1 MSIATTLQG
10 IFGRV
15 LRIEP
20 RDIDVE
26 APFLE
31 LGADSLALVE
41 ALRGIQEAYGIK
53 LTIRQLFEQ
62 LPSISVLAG
71 FLEANVGEGTATPKT
86 AAPVVA
92 EEALITPA
100 LFSQPPPR
108 PPGEEGV
115 VSPKGLPGGSSVER
129 VLSMQIQAFN
139 QLVAQQLQALGA
151 RGAAGRA
158 PVPAPAAPAP
168 SPAPIAKPVL
178 PTHLGKVRAGAEMT
192 ERQRAHLDA
201 LISRFTRK
209 TAKSKEMA
217 EAYRPWLADSRSTVG
232 FRPATKE
239 MLYPLARH
247 RSQGS
252 RLWDVDSNEYVD
264 VTMGMGVHLF
274 GHDPEF
280 LRETISRQVAEGFEL
295 GPRSAHSGEVAALF
309 CELTGM
315 ERATFTNSG
324 TEACMTAI
332 RLARARTGRTKIVM
346 FAGSYHG
353 HSDATLAQTQEIDGE
368 LRSFPVAPGVP
379 PKVAE
384 DVLVL
389 DYGSPQSLEII
400 RRHRHELAAVMVE
413 PIQSR
418 RPEVQPRDFLHEL
431 RKLTAESGI
440 ALIFDEMICGF
451 RLHLG
456 GAQAHFGVRAD
467 IATYGKVVG
476 GGLPIGVVAGSA
488 DYMDGID
495 GGPWRYG
502 DDSRPERETTFFG
515 GTFCQHP
522 LAMAAAK
529 RVLTYLKEQGSG
541 LQETL
546 NARTARFAERLN
558 EQFASAGAPLR
569 ALHAHSLFRFQS
581 AANIDLLYYHL
592 VNKGVYVWEWRN
604 CFLSTAHTDADLDF
618 VVRAVGESVAELQR
632 GGFLPEPPAGGKAEP
647 ALGFWDR
654 QGKPA
659 IAPVAAVRTDRTD
672 PTDPTDPSD
681 STAEYS
687 SREVRFGLYFF
698 GNYAAEFATSKYDL
712 LFDCARFADRHS
724 FASLWFPE
732 RHFHPF
738 GGLSPNPSVLG
749 AALAR
754 ETERIALRAGSVVLP
769 LHHPV
774 RVAEEWSLVDNLSGG
789 RVGLSCASGWHPN
802 DFALAPESF
811 GPHRELMFERLETV
825 QRLWRGEAV
834 RLRDGA
840 GSEVDLRIFP
850 LPARRDLPVWIT
862 IVNNPDTYRRAGE
875 IGAGVLTNLMGQTVE
890 TLAASIR
897 IYRGALAAA
906 GHPPSAGHVAV
917 LLHTFVGPDATA
929 AVETARRP
937 FYRYLESSVGLLKTM
952 IASEGLAVD
961 LESLAP
967 EDLEYM
973 LGLAYQRYVSTSALI
988 GSPETC
994 APIVERMR
1002 EIGVDEI
1009 ACLVDF
1015 GVDREA
1021 VAASLPWLDG
1031 LRRQGAAPAR
1041 VQSEPIDLPLTEVQE
1056 DLYTVVQLG
1065 EAASVAY
1072 NEPGTL
1078 GLHGPLDLAL
1088 LRKALQQVVNRH
1100 EALRTILP
1108 SPGPAGDPIQRILP
1122 GLMLTVP
1129 LVDVSGLPPERREE
1143 AASAWAE
1150 AEGRRPF
1157 DFARG
1162 PLIRASVLRLG
1173 SREHRLFL
1181 AVHHLM
1187 ADGLSV
1193 VVILKDVL
1201 AIYEAE
1207 RAGRAAALPA
1217 PMQLREYVAWTRR
1230 ERDFSEDE
1238 AWWREIFSG
1247 TLPVFEPPTDRP
1259 RPPER
1264 TFRGAGAVAE
1274 LPPELRRAVHK
1285 LGRRRGATF
1294 FITLLAAW
1302 SALLHRWTGQD
1313 DVVIGVPTARRPL
1326 EGGDR
1331 LVGHCVDLVPIRSQ
1345 VGAEGETFASH
1356 LVAVR
1361 NRVFGAHD
1369 HGEYPFARLVRA
1381 LNPPRDLSRG
1391 PLVNVLFNLDQDL
1404 DVTRAGGLEIAG
1416 RSSGVHGVKL
1426 DLAVHALERGEGLRL
1441 DLEYCTDLFD
1451 GDTVHR
1457 LLGHFRTLLEGAA
1470 ADPDGALAALPLL
1483 SAAERRQ
1490 LVEWESAPPPA
1501 AVPDLVAAVEAM
1513 AAQAPEALALRGC
1526 PGQRDLSY
1534 GELVDLASRLAHHL
1548 RSLGAGPEAR
1558 VAICLDRSPEMLVAV
1573 LGTLAAGAAYVP
1585 LDPGYPAERLAVMLA
1600 DAAPAVVLT
1609 RRTLAGAL
1617 PPSGAHVVWVED
1629 LGTFS
1634 DLPEGTGPLPSA
1646 SPENLAYVLYTSGS
1660 TGRPKGVA
1668 MGRGALA
1675 NLIAWQQRE
1684 LPEPRRTLQF
1694 APLSFDASFQE
1705 LFSTWTTGGTLV
1717 LIGEDERRDPAELYR
1732 RIRSEQVERIFLP
1745 FVALQQLAEAA
1756 REQEPPGSLKEV
1768 ITAGEQLRVTP
1779 ALAEMFRRL
1788 GGTRLHNHYGPTE
1801 THVATAHVLGV
1812 DPAAWPLLPAIG
1824 RPIAGAR
1831 AVVVDREGQPVPVG
1845 VAGELLL
1852 GGAGLAWGYL
1862 GRPDLTAER
1871 FLPDQCSAGAAEHGA
1886 RLYRT
1891 GDQARWLPGG
1901 DLEFLGRIDDQVKI
1915 RGFRVEPGEVEAVLA
1930 AHPQVREAAVVVREE
1945 GTGDRRLIAY
1955 YVAGTKSPSSLE
1967 LRAFLAGRLPDYLV
1981 PAAFVAVPS
1990 LPRTPSGK
1998 VDRRALAADRSA
2010 LEEDRTAPESDRSLL
2025 ADLLCGHWAAVLGR
2039 ERVEPHEGFFDLGG
2053 HSLLAT
2059 RLLSRVRDAFGVDLP
2074 LRTLF
2079 ELPSPAALARQLDRE
2094 IRGRQGLA
2102 AAIPILPAV
2111 AAEGQIRR
2119 APLSFAQERVWFF
2132 DRLAPGSIV
2141 YNLPV
2146 ALRIAG
2152 GGLRP
2157 AALAAALGEIVR
2169 RHDAL
2174 RTGFAASDGDPEQ
2187 VVSPF
2192 AGLALPRVD
2201 LSGLPGERAT
2211 AEAGRIEREE
2221 GRRPFDLA
2229 AGPLLRPFLLRLAA
2243 DAHTLLLAVHHI
2255 VADGWSFGVL
2265 GRELAAL
2272 YRAAMS
2278 GQASPLPPLPVQ
2290 YSDFAVWQRRW
2301 LQGEVLETL
2310 LAAWRRR
2317 LAGHPGVLELPTDRP
2332 RPAEQ
2337 SFRGAIEPL
2346 PLAPDLA
2353 RELRDGIR
2361 DLGRRQGAT
2370 PFMIVLSVFQVLL
2383 QRYTGQEDLLVGT
2396 PIAHRNRSELEGL
2409 IGFFVN
2415 TLPVRTDLGGD
2426 PAFSALLGRVREASL
2441 WAYAHQDLPFEKL
2454 VEALAPD
2461 RGLSRNPL
2469 VQATFAF
2476 QNTPRADRELAPGLI
2491 AVLEDVDPGISKFD
2505 LTGFLE
2511 ETDGGL
2517 AGGVEY
2523 AADLFDAATIQRLA
2537 GHFLNLL
2544 RTAVALP
2551 DSALSEL
2558 SILAPEEERQVVEA
2572 WNATA
2577 ADIPRETPVH
2587 RLFEAVAA
2595 RDPQAPAVLWD
2606 GGSLSYGEL
2615 DRWANRL
2622 ARRLRAQGVGPETAV
2637 ALDLERSPELVVAML
2652 AVLKAGGFYVPLD
2665 AADPEERR
2673 AMILE
2678 DAGAPVRIDR
2688 EDVNAAESDEPDGG
2702 LDVRVDAGSLAYVI
2716 YTSGSTGRPKGVAI
2730 PHRAIV
2736 RLAVN
2741 TDYLRLG
2748 PGDRVAHASNTAF
2761 DAATFEVWSSLLAGA
2776 ALVVIPREVVLSPAT
2791 LGAEYRRLGITA
2803 AFLTAALFNEVV
2815 RADPA
2820 SLGGVRDLIAGGE
2833 ALSLRRTRE
2842 ARAAMPEQRLINGY
2856 GPTESTTFAAWHPV
2870 AAVPE
2875 GAVSI
2880 PIGLPLANTRI
2891 HLLDRHLRPVPVG
2904 VPGELC
2910 IAGEGLARGYLHRPD
2925 LTAERFVPDP
2935 FDSEE
2940 GRLYRTGDLARRRE
2954 DGAVEFLGR
2963 IDSQVKIRGFR
2974 VELGEIE
2981 AALAQAP
2988 GVRECAVV
2996 AREEDGGRRLV
3007 AWVALEEGAA
3017 PDLRGFLRQ
3026 RLPEAMIPA
3035 AFAVLDT
3042 FPRTASGKVDRRAL
3056 ALLDLP
3062 VGASDAGPAFEAPR
3076 TPVEEIVAGAWSQV
3090 LGRERVGRRDD
3101 FFGLGGHSLLASR
3114 VLSRLRGMLGVDL
3127 PLRAFFREPTV
3138 AGLARLADQAR
3149 QERRGSGPPP
3159 LVHVSGDGWARL
3171 AFAQERLWLVDQ
3183 LQPGSTAYDMA
3194 LPLVLT
3200 GRLDVPALGRALEE
3214 IARRHE
3220 VLRTRFVAAKDG
3232 PVQVVEPVSWLG
3244 LNPLARVDLAGL
3256 PPEAAHAE
3264 LSRLGDLRQ
3273 PFDLARGPLFR
3284 AVLVRVSED
3293 EHALLSEMHHAVCDG
3308 WSLDVMTRELSALY
3322 GAFAA
3327 GRPSPLPE
3335 LPIQYADFARW
3346 QRQWLQGE
3354 VVEAELAWWRGQL
3367 GENPPPL
3374 ALPTDRPRPAQPPA
3388 GGFRS
3393 ESRVLLLPPELASG
3407 LAALARGRGA
3417 TLFIVLLAGFQTLLH
3432 RHTQQEKIAVGSPV
3446 AGRTRL
3452 EVEELIGLF
3461 VNTLVLAADFS
3472 GFKGE
3477 PTPLTVSSLLD
3488 RVRDSTLGAFD
3499 HQDLPFEQLVAALAR
3514 HRDPSRQPL
3523 FQVMFV
3529 LQNNAQSEIDLPGL
3543 NLAVLPGSAST
3554 ALFDL
3559 TLSAVEMD
3567 GGIGC
3572 GFNYAAELFDPAT
3585 IVRLLEQYRRL
3596 LEAWVDDPGQLVDR
3610 SPLFSGAERH
3620 QLERKI
3626 EILAETPDA
3635 AKEAL
3640 AEARRAELDRRR
3652 SEVAS
3657 RRGQLSGDRKALL
3670 RKWVGGAAAAPVARE
3685 EAPPEV
3691 SPLVKLQTT
3700 GTRTPIFLVHAAGG
3714 LVHDFVN
3721 LAQRLDPDQPFYALQ
3736 SPALAGGEHFATV
3749 PEMAAHY
3756 LEAVRSVQPRG
3767 PYRLGGYCIGG
3778 AVAFEMARQ
3787 LRDAGEETEN
3797 LLLFDSPGPPSEP
3810 PPPLDEAALLASF
3823 ARTFGDGAEVS
3834 ADELRA
3840 LPPEA
3845 WIDRVLE
3852 RVREIGRLD
3861 ASFDAAQLKR
3871 RWEVMKRNTR
3881 AILPFVPAGR
3891 LPLGAVLF
3899 RAVEQ
3904 VDELRGLPFLGWERW
3919 LEGPIEVV
3927 DVEGGHLGVF
3937 LEPAVEA
3944 VARELRDRTAV
3955 GAAV

>member
-1 MSIATTLQG
+1 MSAIATTLRG

-20 RDIDVE
+20 RDIDIE
-26 APFLE
+26 TPFLE

-71 FLEANVGEGTATPKT
+71 FLEANG
-86 AAPVVA
+86 AAAKAAQPQAVPPQAVKPVA
-92 EEALITPA
+92 EEETLITPA

-115 VSPKGLPGGSSVER
+115 VGVEKLVGGSAVER

-151 RGAAGRA
+151 RGSAGRSPA
-158 PVPAPAAPAP
+158 PVPAAVPVVQAPPPA
-168 SPAPIAKPVL
+168 PAPIAKPVL

-201 LISRFTRK
+201 LVARYTRK
-209 TAKSKEMA
+209 TAKSKEIA

-247 RSQGS
+247 RSRGS
-252 RLWDVDSNEYVD
+252 RLWDVDGNEYVD

-379 PKVAE
+379 PKVAG

-400 RRHRHELAAVMVE
+400 RKYRHELAAVFVE

-418 RPEVQPRDFLHEL
+418 RPEIQPRDFLHEL
-431 RKLTAESGI
+431 RRVTAESGI

-451 RLHLG
+451 RLHLA
-456 GAQAHFGVRAD
+456 GAQGYFGVRAD

-529 RVLTYLKEQGSG
+529 TVLTYLKDQGPG

-558 EQFASAGAPLR
+558 EGFTSAGAPIR
-569 ALHAHSLFRFQS
+569 TIHAHSLFRFQS
-581 AANIDLLYYHL
+581 TANLDLLYYHL
-592 VNKGVYVWEWRN
+592 VDKGVYVWEWRN
-604 CFLSTAHTDADLDF
+604 CFLSTAHTDADLDL
-618 VVRAVGESVAELQR
+618 VVRAMGESVAELQR
-632 GGFLPEPPAGGKAEP
+632 GGFLPEPPAGGPGGKPES

-659 IAPVAAVRTDRTD
+659 IAPATTERVGGTTETTVKGNQ
-672 PTDPTDPSD
+672 
-681 STAEYS
+681 
-687 SREVRFGLYFF
+687 EVRFGLYFF
-698 GNYAAEFATSKYDL
+698 GNYAAEFASSKYDL
-712 LFDCARFADRHS
+712 IFDCARFADRAG

-802 DFALAPESF
+802 DFALAPEAF

-840 GSEVDLRIFP
+840 GSEVDLRVFP

-897 IYRGALAAA
+897 IYREALAAA

-917 LLHTFVGPDATA
+917 LLHTFVGPDAPA
-929 AVETARRP
+929 AVETTRRP

-973 LGLAYQRYVSTSALI
+973 LGLAYQRYVGTSALI
-988 GSPETC
+988 GSPESC

-1021 VAASLPWLDG
+1021 VVASLPWLDV
-1031 LRRQGAAPAR
+1031 LRRQGAAPGA
-1041 VQSEPIDLPLTEVQE
+1041 VQAEAVDLPLTEAQE

-1078 GLHGPLDLAL
+1078 GLHGPLDLTL
-1088 LRKALQQVVNRH
+1088 LRKALQQVVDRH
-1100 EALRTILP
+1100 EALRTLLP
-1108 SPGPAGDPIQRILP
+1108 PPGLSGEPVQRVLP
-1122 GLMLTVP
+1122 GLSLAVP

-1143 AASAWAE
+1143 AACLWAE

-1162 PLIRASVLRLG
+1162 PLIRASVLRLEA
-1173 SREHRLFL
+1173 REHRLFL

-1193 VVILKDVL
+1193 VVILTDML

-1217 PMQLREYVAWTRR
+1217 PMQLRDYVAWTRR
-1230 ERDFSEDE
+1230 ERDFAADE
-1238 AWWREIFSG
+1238 AWWREVFSG
-1247 TLPVFEPPTDRP
+1247 PSGALPVFEPPTDRP

-1264 TFRGAGAVAE
+1264 TFRGAGAMAE
-1274 LPPELRRAVHK
+1274 LPPELRRAVHQ

-1294 FITLLAAW
+1294 FITLLTAW

-1345 VGAEGETFASH
+1345 IGAEGETFASH
-1356 LVAVR
+1356 LIAMR
-1361 NRVFGAHD
+1361 NRIFGAHD

-1404 DVTRAGGLEIAG
+1404 DLTRAGGLEIAG

-1441 DLEYCTDLFD
+1441 DLEYGTDLFD
-1451 GDTVHR
+1451 AGTMHR

-1470 ADPDGALAALPLL
+1470 ADPDGSLAALPLL

-1490 LVEWESAPPPA
+1490 LVEWESAPPPD

-1513 AAQAPEALALRGC
+1513 AAQQPDVLAVRGC

-1534 GELVDLASRLAHHL
+1534 GELVERAWRLAHHL

-1558 VAICLDRSPEMLVAV
+1558 IAICLDRSPEMLVAV
-1573 LGTLAAGAAYVP
+1573 LGTLAAGAAYIP
-1585 LDPGYPAERLAVMLA
+1585 LDPGYPAERLAVMLG
-1600 DAAPAVVLT
+1600 DAAPTVILT
-1609 RRTLAGAL
+1609 RHNLADAL
-1617 PPSGAHVVWVED
+1617 PPSGAQALWIEG
-1629 LGTFS
+1629 LETFEE
-1634 DLPEGTGPLPSA
+1634 LPEPTGPLPTAPSE
-1646 SPENLAYVLYTSGS
+1646 SLAYVLYTSGS

-1668 MGRGALA
+1668 MSRGALA
-1675 NLIAWQQRE
+1675 NLIAWQGRE
-1684 LPEPRRTLQF
+1684 MPEPRRTLQF
-1694 APLSFDASFQE
+1694 ASLSFDVSFQE
-1705 LFSTWTTGGTLV
+1705 TFSAWTTGGTLV
-1717 LIGEDERRDPAELYR
+1717 LIDEDERRDPVEVCR
-1732 RIRSEQVERIFLP
+1732 RIRAEGVERIFLP

-1756 REQEPPGSLKEV
+1756 REEEPLTSLMEIV
-1768 ITAGEQLRVTP
+1768 TAGEQLRVTP
-1779 ALAEMFRRL
+1779 ALVETFGRL
-1788 GGTRLHNHYGPTE
+1788 RLYNHYGPTE
-1801 THVATAHVLGV
+1801 THVVTAHPLGA
-1812 DPAAWPLLPAIG
+1812 DPAEWPPLPPIG
-1824 RPIAGAR
+1824 RPIAGTG
-1831 AVVVDREGQPVPVG
+1831 AVVVDREAQPVPVG
-1845 VAGELLL
+1845 VAGELFL
-1852 GGAGLAWGYL
+1852 GGAALARGYL

-1871 FLPDQCSAGAAEHGA
+1871 FVPDPFAAEPGA
-1886 RLYRT
+1886 RFYRS
-1891 GDQARWLPGG
+1891 GDRARWLPGG
-1901 DLEFLGRIDDQVKI
+1901 DLEFLGRVDNQVKI
-1915 RGFRVEPGEVEAVLA
+1915 RGFRVEPGEVEAALA
-1930 AHPQVREAAVVVREE
+1930 AHWQVREAAVVVRDE
-1945 GTGDRRLIAY
+1945 GPGDRRLIAY
-1955 YVAGTKSPSSLE
+1955 YVGDRVTDHEPLDTRE

-1981 PAAFVAVPS
+1981 PAAFVSVPS
-1990 LPRTPSGK
+1990 LPKTPSGK
-1998 VDRRALAADRSA
+1998 VDRRALAADRS
-2010 LEEDRTAPESDRSLL
+2010 LRPGEESVAAESESSLL

-2039 ERVEPHEGFFDLGG
+2039 ERVGPHEGFFDLGG

-2059 RLLSRVRDAFGVDLP
+2059 RLLSRVRDAFGVDLS
-2074 LRTLF
+2074 LRALF
-2079 ELPSPAALARQLDRE
+2079 ELPTPAALARRLDRE
-2094 IRGRQGLA
+2094 IRDREGMGAAPPVPLVPLRQ
-2102 AAIPILPAV
+2102 
-2111 AAEGQIRR
+2111 ER
-2119 APLSFAQERVWFF
+2119 APLSFAQERLWFF
-2132 DRLAPGSIV
+2132 DRLTPGSIV
-2141 YNLPV
+2141 YNMPLAV
-2146 ALRIAG
+2146 RIAG
-2152 GGLRP
+2152 GSLRP
-2157 AALAAALGEIVR
+2157 DALAAALEEIVR

-2174 RTGFAASDGDPEQ
+2174 RTVFETVSAEADESDLDPQQ
-2187 VVSPF
+2187 VVRPF

-2201 LSGLPGERAT
+2201 LSGLPASQAK
-2211 AEAGRIEREE
+2211 AEAGRIEWEE

-2229 AGPLLRPFLLRLAA
+2229 AGPLLRPFLLHLAG
-2243 DAHTLLLAVHHI
+2243 DSHILLLAIHHI
-2255 VADGWSFGVL
+2255 VVDGWSLGVL

-2272 YRAAMS
+2272 YRAAAS
-2278 GQASPLPPLPVQ
+2278 EEALSPLPPLPVQ
-2290 YSDFAVWQRRW
+2290 VPDFAVWQRRW
-2301 LQGEVLETL
+2301 LQGEALESL
-2310 LAAWRRR
+2310 LAAWRQR
-2317 LAGHPGVLELPTDRP
+2317 LTGHPGVLGLPTDRP

-2337 SFRGAIEPL
+2337 TFGGAVIPL
-2346 PLAPDLA
+2346 PLTADEG
-2353 RELRDGIR
+2353 RELLEGLRS
-2361 DLGRRQGAT
+2361 LGRRQGAT
-2370 PFMIVLSVFQVLL
+2370 PFMIALAVFQALL
-2383 QRYTGQEDLLVGT
+2383 QRYSGQDDLLVGM
-2396 PIAHRNRSELEGL
+2396 PIAQRTRSELEGL

-2415 TLPVRTDLGGD
+2415 TLPVRTDLGGG
-2426 PAFSALLGRVREASL
+2426 PTFLGLLGRVREATL
-2441 WAYAHQDLPFEKL
+2441 WAYTHQDLPFEKM

-2469 VQATFAF
+2469 VQATLAF
-2476 QNTPRADRELAPGLI
+2476 QNTPPPHRELAPGLV
-2491 AVLEDVDPGISKFD
+2491 ATLECIDGGISSFD
-2505 LTGFLE
+2505 LTAFLE
-2511 ETDGGL
+2511 TGGGF
-2517 AGGVEY
+2517 AGGFEY
-2523 AADLFDAATIQRLA
+2523 AADLFDEATIRRMA

-2544 RTAVALP
+2544 RSALAAP
-2551 DSALSEL
+2551 DTALSEL
-2558 SILAPEEERQVVEA
+2558 SLLIPEEERQIAGA
-2572 WNATA
+2572 WNLEA
-2577 ADIPRETPVH
+2577 E
-2587 RLFEAVAA
+2587 LAVAA
-2595 RDPQAPAVLWD
+2595 A
-2606 GGSLSYGEL
+2606 
-2615 DRWANRL
+2615 
-2622 ARRLRAQGVGPETAV
+2622 
-2637 ALDLERSPELVVAML
+2637 
-2652 AVLKAGGFYVPLD
+2652 
-2665 AADPEERR
+2665 
-2673 AMILE
+2673 
-2678 DAGAPVRIDR
+2678 
-2688 EDVNAAESDEPDGG
+2688 
-2702 LDVRVDAGSLAYVI
+2702 
-2716 YTSGSTGRPKGVAI
+2716 
-2730 PHRAIV
+2730 
-2736 RLAVN
+2736 
-2741 TDYLRLG
+2741 
-2748 PGDRVAHASNTAF
+2748 
-2761 DAATFEVWSSLLAGA
+2761 
-2776 ALVVIPREVVLSPAT
+2776 
-2791 LGAEYRRLGITA
+2791 
-2803 AFLTAALFNEVV
+2803 
-2815 RADPA
+2815 
-2820 SLGGVRDLIAGGE
+2820 
-2833 ALSLRRTRE
+2833 
-2842 ARAAMPEQRLINGY
+2842 
-2856 GPTESTTFAAWHPV
+2856 
-2870 AAVPE
+2870 
-2875 GAVSI
+2875 
-2880 PIGLPLANTRI
+2880 
-2891 HLLDRHLRPVPVG
+2891 
-2904 VPGELC
+2904 
-2910 IAGEGLARGYLHRPD
+2910 
-2925 LTAERFVPDP
+2925 
-2935 FDSEE
+2935 
-2940 GRLYRTGDLARRRE
+2940 
-2954 DGAVEFLGR
+2954 
-2963 IDSQVKIRGFR
+2963 
-2974 VELGEIE
+2974 
-2981 AALAQAP
+2981 
-2988 GVRECAVV
+2988 
-2996 AREEDGGRRLV
+2996 
-3007 AWVALEEGAA
+3007 
-3017 PDLRGFLRQ
+3017 
-3026 RLPEAMIPA
+3026 
-3035 AFAVLDT
+3035 
-3042 FPRTASGKVDRRAL
+3042 
-3056 ALLDLP
+3056 
-3062 VGASDAGPAFEAPR
+3062 AFEAPR
-3076 TPVEEIVAGAWSQV
+3076 TPVEQIVAGAWSEV
-3090 LGRERVGRRDD
+3090 LGCERVGRRDD
-3101 FFGLGGHSLLASR
+3101 FFHLGGHSLLASR
-3114 VLSRLRGMLGVDL
+3114 VLSRLRGPLGVSL
-3127 PLRAFFREPTV
+3127 PLRDFFREPTV
-3138 AGLARLADQAR
+3138 AGLARRAEQAR
-3149 QERRGSGPPP
+3149 RTRYGEGPPP
-3159 LVHVSGDGWARL
+3159 LVRVAGDGPIRL
-3171 AFAQERLWLVDQ
+3171 SFGQERLWLVDQ
-3183 LQPGSTAYDMA
+3183 LQPGSTTYNLA

-3200 GRLDVPALGRALEE
+3200 GRLDARSLGRALEE

-3220 VLRTRFVAAKDG
+3220 VLRTRFGILPGAEGG
-3232 PVQVVEPVSWLG
+3232 PVQIVEPVSWLG
-3244 LNPLARVDLAGL
+3244 LDPLAQVDLSSL
-3256 PPEAAHAE
+3256 SPETAHAE
-3264 LSRLGDLRQ
+3264 LRRLATRLQ

-3284 AVLVRVSED
+3284 ASLARVTED
-3293 EHALLSEMHHAVCDG
+3293 EHALLVEMHHSICDG

-3322 GAFAA
+3322 GAFSA
-3327 GRPSPLPE
+3327 GRRSPLSE
-3335 LPIQYADFARW
+3335 LPVQYADFARW
-3346 QRQWLQGE
+3346 QRRWLAGE
-3354 VVEAELAWWRGQL
+3354 VVKAELDWWKTRI

-3374 ALPTDRPRPAQPPA
+3374 ALPTDRPRLALPP
-3388 GGFRS
+3388 GGGLRG
-3393 ESRVLLLPPELASG
+3393 ESRTLVLPPELADG

-3417 TLFIVLLAGFQTLLH
+3417 SLFIVLLAGFQALLH
-3432 RHTQQEKIAVGSPV
+3432 RHTHQPKIAVGSPV

-3461 VNTLVLAADFS
+3461 VNTLVLAADFADVD
-3472 GFKGE
+3472 GE
-3477 PTPLTVSSLLD
+3477 PAPLTGGAFLD
-3488 RVRDSTLGAFD
+3488 RARDSTLGAFD

-3514 HRDPSRQPL
+3514 DRDPSRTPL
-3523 FQVMFV
+3523 FQAMFV

-3543 NLAVLPGSAST
+3543 NLAVLPGSSGLT
-3554 ALFDL
+3554 LFEL
-3559 TLSAVEMD
+3559 TLSAMETD
-3567 GGIGC
+3567 EGIAC
-3572 GFNYAAELFDPAT
+3572 GLSYAAELFDPAT
-3585 IVRLLEQYRRL
+3585 GVRLLEQYRRL
-3596 LEAWVDDPGQLVDR
+3596 LEALVEDASQPVDR
-3610 SPLFSGAERH
+3610 LPLLTPAERH
-3620 QLERKI
+3620 QLAVEWPSALGQPSPVLYKGELVPAGAWGEEGRFRADGRFERRV
-3626 EILAETPDA
+3626 ETMAETPDP
-3635 AKEAL
+3635 AKETL

-3652 SEVAS
+3652 TEVAS
-3657 RRGQLSGDRKALL
+3657 RRGQLSGDRRALL
-3670 RKWVGGAAAAPVARE
+3670 SKWVGGAAAIPARRE
-3685 EAPPEV
+3685 EAPPPVEV
-3691 SPLVKLQTT
+3691 TPLVKLQTS
-3700 GTRTPIFLVHAAGG
+3700 GSRQPIFLVHAAGG

-3736 SPALAGGEHFATV
+3736 SPALAGGQHFATV

-3787 LRDAGEETEN
+3787 LRAAGEEAGS
-3797 LLLFDSPGPPSEP
+3797 LLLFDSPGPSTEP
-3810 PPPLDEAALLASF
+3810 PHPLDEAEMLASF
-3823 ARTFGDGAEVS
+3823 ARGYGNAAEVS
-3834 ADELRA
+3834 PDDLRA
-3840 LPPEA
+3840 LPPEE
-3845 WIDRVLE
+3845 WIDHVLD
-3852 RVREIGRLD
+3852 RVRETGGLD
-3861 ASFDAAQLKR
+3861 PSFDAAQLHR

-3881 AILPFVPAGR
+3881 AILPYVPAGR
-3891 LPLGAVLF
+3891 LPLGAILF

-3904 VDELRGLPFLGWERW
+3904 PEPYRNQPFLGWERW

-3927 DVEGGHLGVF
+3927 DVKGGHLDIF
-3937 LEPAVEA
+3937 LEPAIEA
-3944 VARELRDRTAV
+3944 VARGLQDRTAV